1 MASSFSIS
9 TFLILITVL
18 NTTVTVTAVPDRE
31 YRSMLA
37 ALRLRG
43 YHLFANAISTT
54 DLHYDIING
63 NNFTFF
69 APIDSAL
76 YALDMTLSAA
86 DYTTVLRFHCVPHR
100 LSLTN
105 LLSNIILIR
114 SSSVPSLVPGHEIRV
129 VNPLTLRSPIMIEGV
144 DIAVPGLFYGAHI
157 AVHGLEGIM
166 DFRSLKDTINSSTV
180 EVTANSTQDITPMS
194 VHREAYAPS
203 PDNLAPVIA
212 NPDVSAAHRISVP
225 VAQRYRQPEKKLES
239 KSVSQPDT
247 KSESAT
253 ESESISQPLT
263 ESESISQPL
272 TKSESNSQ
280 SLTKSESISQPLTYF
295 ESTTQP
301 REEHISTSTRSEL
314 DFQKIPDV
322 SLATRAIGNVVKE
335 FSSPG
340 AKIIDHC
347 PVNDEQL
354 KNANVG
360 KGGFMKKKKKL
371 DHGILKGIGR
381 IVNNNDANSLTL
393 SSSSSESLI
402 KSEISMEEDELTG
415 RRHRRQRLRTRSI
428 VDIYSVTRPL

>member
-1 MASSFSIS
+1 MASSFSIF
-9 TFLILITVL
+9 TFLLLITVI
-18 NTTVTVTAVPDRE
+18 NTTITVTVTAVPDRE

-37 ALRLRG
+37 ALRLGG

-105 LLSNIILIR
+105 LRMLLY
-114 SSSVPSLVPGHEIRV
+114 SVPSLVPGHEIRV

-144 DIAVPGLFYGAHI
+144 DIAVPGLFYGAHT

-180 EVTANSTQDITPMS
+180 EVTANYTQDVNPMS

-203 PDNLAPVIA
+203 PDDNLAPVIA
-212 NPDVSAAHRISVP
+212 NPDVSAAHLISVP
-225 VAQRYRQPEKKLES
+225 VAQRYRRPEKKLES

-247 KSESAT
+247 KSESVTQPEA

-263 ESESISQPL
+263 ISESISHPL
-272 TKSESNSQ
+272 TK
-280 SLTKSESISQPLTYF
+280 LESISQPLTYF

-301 REEHISTSTRSEL
+301 REEHISTSTRSES

-322 SLATRAIGNVVKE
+322 SLATRANGNALEE
-335 FSSPG
+335 FTSAG

-347 PVNDEQL
+347 PVNDLAL
-354 KNANVG
+354 KSANVG
-360 KGGFMKKKKKL
+360 QGGL
-371 DHGILKGIGR
+371 YTG
-381 IVNNNDANSLTL
+381 
-393 SSSSSESLI
+393 
-402 KSEISMEEDELTG
+402 ELYTPG
-415 RRHRRQRLRTRSI
+415 NMICVQE
-428 VDIYSVTRPL
+428 